1 MKRKILWGIMSVAL
15 GGCVT
20 RNIMLVHPN
29 SGDIRQC
36 QSAGAGIIPAVMAA
50 NMASD
55 CVTQFE
61 ALGYVRAD
69 KLTPEQRAALNPKPR
84 PIEADIT
91 VKQR

>member
-1 MKRKILWGIMSVAL
+1 MKKLMAL
-15 GGCVT
+15 VLLSGLSGCVT

-55 CVTQFE
+55 CVAQFQ
-61 ALGYVRAD
+61 ALGYIKAED
-69 KLTPEQRAALNPKPR
+69 LTPEQRGALNPKPR
-84 PIEADIT
+84 PMEADIT
-91 VKQR
+91 IKQR